1 MLYLYYMDFLITE
14 SQLKYILEN
23 NNKNELTQNVK
34 SLYDFTKD
42 IVIKSK
48 DKFGIDLTLL
58 MTWGAAVGG
67 LVMPLDNYIRTREFD
82 LTDDQLTLVLIGCIS
97 TLFLDNKRM
106 FQKIYKKCKEEGIDG
121 ILDQVV
127 NKGSELRKSFIG
139 FLLSLNLSIKN
150 ITSLVRYSFLIPI
163 ISDIQLMAD
172 SSDDIKIISMRIAE
186 RIMAAGVITLSIE
199 TLSKVIEKILKKIS

>member
-1 MLYLYYMDFLITE
+1 MNIIISE
-14 SQLKYILEN
+14 SQLRFLLEN
-23 NNKNELTQNVK
+23 NNKSSLSEDIK

-42 IVIKSK
+42 IVNKSK

-67 LVMPLDNYIRTREFD
+67 LVMPLDNYIRTGEFD
-82 LTDDQLTLVLIGCIS
+82 LTEDQLTLILIGCIS

-106 FQKIYKKCKEEGIDG
+106 FQKVYKKCKEEGVEG

-127 NKGSELRKSFIG
+127 NKGSELKKSFIG
-139 FLLSLNLSIKN
+139 FLSSLNLSIKN

-163 ISDIQLMAD
+163 ISDLQSIGGD
-172 SSDDIKIISMRIAE
+172 GDDIKIISLRIAE
-186 RIMAAGVITLSIE
+186 RILAAGVITISVE
-199 TLSKVIEKILKKIS
+199 TLSKLVEKILKKIS